1 MRWGK
6 TVSTKRV
13 VPLLCPVVPLVCPIA
28 SLKSILSSRDFP
40 PFPPLPN
47 LQRVIRALSTVT
59 APFTEPRR

>member
-40 PFPPLPN
+40 RLPGYSHEPPLFPTS
-47 LQRVIRALSTVT
+47 RALY
-59 APFTEPRR
+59 AR